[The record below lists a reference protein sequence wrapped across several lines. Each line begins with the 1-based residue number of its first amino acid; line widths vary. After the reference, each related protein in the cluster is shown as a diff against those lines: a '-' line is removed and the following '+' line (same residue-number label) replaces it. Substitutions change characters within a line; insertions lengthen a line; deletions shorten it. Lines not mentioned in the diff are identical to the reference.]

1 MELESMNQRLTTM
14 LTFATLLLSACS
26 PNADNIIAHFKA
38 TSGYTSDYEFS
49 GYYSLVDDSEF
60 ADKIER
66 QNYKLA
72 APTSF
77 YLSMDGTIHQFPVQN
92 LANEKDAHLY
102 IAAKNLYEDLLK
114 IRTPIWAKAVEDA
127 KKMRGTINLMKEAE
141 QEEINSLQAKVDDP
155 NLDAAK
161 KLVAKASLRDKKIQ
175 FEKMYGNTD
184 DDFNNAVKIYR
195 KEFEKIVKEGSQT
208 TKEAS
213 QAMADANNKYDEYLR
228 LAEKYNNAT
237 SRTRLKQLLSFASI
251 SDEDSSIHLKK
262 GHTLRSVYLF
272 THPESGNSFISYA
285 EVAGDDSPYTF
296 GEIFRRNA
304 VYKFVSDQG
313 TDMDKV
319 FSTIEESI

>member
-1 MELESMNQRLTTM
+1 MNQRLTTM
-14 LTFATLLLSACS
+14 VAFTAVLLSACS
-26 PNADNIIAHFKA
+26 PNADNMIAHFKA

-49 GYYSLVDDSEF
+49 GYYSLINDSEF
-60 ADKIER
+60 AEKIER

-72 APTSF
+72 APKSF
-77 YLSMDGTIHQFPVQN
+77 YLSMDGTIHQFPSKN

-127 KKMRGTINLMKEAE
+127 KKMRGTINIMKEAE
-141 QEEINSLQAKVDDP
+141 QEEINALQAKVDDP

-161 KLVAKASLRDKKIQ
+161 KLIAKASLRDKKIQ

-184 DDFNNAVKIYR
+184 DDFNNAVKLYR
-195 KEFEKIVKEGSQT
+195 EELEKIVKEGSQT
-208 TKEAS
+208 NSEAT
-213 QAMADANNKYDEYLR
+213 QAMADANNKYNEYLR
-228 LAEKYNNAT
+228 LAEKYNDVT

-251 SDEDSSIHLKK
+251 SDEDSSIYLKK

-272 THPESGNSFISYA
+272 THPESGKSFISYA
-285 EVAGDDSPYTF
+285 EVAGDDLPHTF

-304 VYKFVSDQG
+304 VYKFVSGQG

-319 FSTIEESI
+319 FSTIEKSI